1 MSAIVVDLG
10 SSTVKAGYAGEDTP
24 KAVFPSTVGW
34 LEKDG
39 GDVEMKEAKDDKR
52 SKKKGADKEEDK
64 DDKKAAP
71 AGDGETK
78 EYFVG
83 DASFRRDHMEMTSPF
98 DDEGLIE
105 DWDVVEAI
113 WEHTLRKRLVV
124 RAVGE
129 PARRLL
135 EVGGDFSLLE
145 ETIPSRRVRA
155 LHRRHFEA
163 LPVPFER
170 ALELVPRL
178 HRRVLGLF
186 QILEHDVGDGVAAE
200 FGTGRRLPQ
209 RVPVVH
215 RGNRRAPRAARRARA
230 SI

>member
-1 MSAIVVDLG
+1 MVDLG

-64 DDKKAAP
+64 DDKKA
-71 AGDGETK
+71 ETK

-83 DASFRRDHMEMTSPF
+83 DASFRRDHVEMTGPF

-124 RAVGE
+124 HPDEHPVLSASPRTPPASN
-129 PARRLL
+129 ARRW
-135 EVGGDFSLLE
+135 SSACSRH
-145 ETIPSRRVRA
+145 TAHPRCSSRRTRC
-155 LHRRHFEA
+155 
-163 LPVPFER
+163 
-170 ALELVPRL
+170 
-178 HRRVLGLF
+178 
-186 QILEHDVGDGVAAE
+186 
-200 FGTGRRLPQ
+200 
-209 RVPVVH
+209 
-215 RGNRRAPRAARRARA
+215 
-230 SI
+230 